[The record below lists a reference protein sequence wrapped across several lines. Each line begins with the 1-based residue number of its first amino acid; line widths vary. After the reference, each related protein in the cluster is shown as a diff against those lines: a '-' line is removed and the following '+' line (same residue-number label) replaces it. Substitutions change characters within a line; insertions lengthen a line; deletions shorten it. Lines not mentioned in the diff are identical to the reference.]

1 MILAS
6 SQYVLPEKILKGL
19 FSQSLSAFL
28 RGSAVLRDVVDC
40 CVPKIIEIACVN
52 NAC

>member
-6 SQYVLPEKILKGL
+6 SQSVLLEKILKVL

-28 RGSAVLRDVVDC
+28 RGSAVVGNVDC

>member
-6 SQYVLPEKILKGL
+6 SQYVLLEKIVKVL

-28 RGSAVLRDVVDC
+28 RGSAVVRNVVDC
-40 CVPKIIEIACVN
+40 CVPKIIEIAYVN